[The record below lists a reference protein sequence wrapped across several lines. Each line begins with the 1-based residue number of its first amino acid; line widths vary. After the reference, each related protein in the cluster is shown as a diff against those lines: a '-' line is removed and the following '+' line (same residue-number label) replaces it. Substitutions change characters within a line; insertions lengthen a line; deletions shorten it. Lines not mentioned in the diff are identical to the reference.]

1 MRGCE
6 ISLVLLV
13 LVLCEAPWGT
23 AAPLQSVSV
32 ENLMAKLYP
41 RGNHW
46 AVGHLMGKKST
57 GDFPYAYEGGNK
69 VPFSPMVP
77 DISKPLSEFLQW
89 EKVEK
94 NLLPLLEGKDSR
106 SSQLLR
112 QSLLGYPQSTGDLDS
127 DGSTKDVVESLLQVL
142 DMKESILS

>member
-6 ISLVLLV
+6 ISLVLLA

-23 AAPLQSVSV
+23 AAPLASVGL
-32 ENLMAKLYP
+32 ENLMAKIYP

-57 GDFPYAYEGGNK
+57 GDFPYAYEGGDK
-69 VPFSPMVP
+69 IPVVP
-77 DISKPLSEFLQW
+77 DSSERLSEYLQW
-89 EKVEK
+89 EEAEK
-94 NLLPLLEGKDSR
+94 NLLPLLEGKGSR

-112 QSLLGYPQSTGDLDS
+112 HGLLGYRQPTGELDS
-127 DGSTKDVVESLLQVL
+127 DDHTKDMLESLLQVL